1 MPVSDE
7 QLTDLSRSG
16 DEPAFDEI
24 VKRYQGLL
32 LRHCIRVTG
41 ETQAQD
47 AVQDTFLT
55 AWTALRAGVEVRT
68 LRPWLFTIA
77 HRKAL
82 ASLRDRRSRWSEL
95 SESLT
100 DACSSADAVDRS
112 ERVREA
118 LVALAQLPADQRT
131 ALVSSA
137 VHGRSGHE
145 IARSLGIDDAS
156 VRQLVHRARASVRAA
171 AAACVLP
178 PVLFARWLR
187 GAAQSIRRLAPTA
200 GPAQADA
207 TAKLLKVAAAALAV
221 AAAGGGALEVAKPFH
236 DAPPRTSSL
245 RTATAPASAGVAARR
260 TGSLRGESGAGTRE
274 HAARTARSPASVT
287 RSASAAAELGAAAW
301 SSATLKS
308 RSSMRARTWPAAT
321 FWLSCTRTS
330 PM

>member
-118 LVALAQLPADQRT
+118 LVALAQLPQESLPVVVFVTAYDQY
-131 ALVSSA
+131 AIKA
-137 VHGRSGHE
+137 FE
-145 IARSLGIDDAS
+145 
-156 VRQLVHRARASVRAA
+156 ARA
-171 AAACVLP
+171 
-178 PVLFARWLR
+178 
-187 GAAQSIRRLAPTA
+187 I
-200 GPAQADA
+200 DY
-207 TAKLLKVAAAALAV
+207 LLKPIDEERFAAALQRV
-221 AAAGGGALEVAKPFH
+221 REHVRGREAAGQAGERPSAA
-236 DAPPRTSSL
+236 RTSSGAQIPS
-245 RTATAPASAGVAARR
+245 RAPSAGSAGSAR
-260 TGSLRGESGAGTRE
+260 
-274 HAARTARSPASVT
+274 
-287 RSASAAAELGAAAW
+287 
-301 SSATLKS
+301 
-308 RSSMRARTWPAAT
+308 
-321 FWLSCTRTS
+321 
-330 PM
+330 